1 MKLRIRFT
9 KTGSMQYIGHLDLM
23 RYFQKL
29 FRRCGFDV
37 AYSQGFNPHQ
47 LMSFAS
53 PLGLGVTTIADYL
66 DVTLESFVVT
76 NSCGDEFVGKTLDI
90 DAWIDRI
97 NDYSNEM
104 VKVTGIYV
112 LDDAAK
118 PSMSLLT
125 ACSYVI
131 TGIPAET
138 RKDIV
143 KFFNENDKV
152 VYMKETKKSVKEIN
166 LKEGIYIVA
175 DKYSKYCELADEI
188 TKRDVIYEK
197 IMSEKEDGL
206 YILCKSGSD
215 NNIKPEMLLETYHN
229 TINPDKE
236 YDKYAYDIERTDMY
250 YGDKLCSMSMPFTS

>member
-53 PLGLGVTTIADYL
+53 PLGLGVTTVADYL

-76 NSCGDEFVGKTLDI
+76 NSCGDEFVGKTLEI
-90 DAWIDRI
+90 DEWIERI

-104 VKVTGIYV
+104 VTVTGIYI
-112 LDDAAK
+112 LDDTVK

-131 TGIPAET
+131 TGMSEDI

-152 VYMKETKKSVKEIN
+152 IYMKETKKSVKEIN
-166 LKEGIYIVA
+166 LKEGIYVVA
-175 DKYSKYCELADEI
+175 DGYSDYCVLADKI
-188 TKRDVIYEK
+188 AKRDGIYEK

-229 TINPDKE
+229 TKYPDTS
-236 YDKYAYDIERTDMY
+236 YDKYAYDIERTDMFC
-250 YGDKLCSMSMPFTS
+250 GEKLCSMSLQNN